1 MMIILII
8 QHPYGANDRARDE
21 DINKPAGLRLAE
33 LKLELHDPVPATNT
47 ADATFEQIYLIID
60 NDIKNAYFVIFEI
73 LNTVKKIML
82 KQLASPILYRNNN
95 LPSGLGMK

>member
-33 LKLELHDPVPATNT
+33 LKLELHDPEPN
-47 ADATFEQIYLIID
+47 QYLLPI
-60 NDIKNAYFVIFEI
+60 
-73 LNTVKKIML
+73 
-82 KQLASPILYRNNN
+82 QL
-95 LPSGLGMK
+95 M